1 MRPDPLRTPW
11 QSGGPAVYG
20 RPATPSPFCAATIA
34 HQGRDL
40 LDNHDRRGT
49 ETMMRMMAIGATLLL
64 ACAGAPAQT
73 AAFPTRP
80 VTLVVPFPPG
90 GGTDTGARIV
100 AQKLGTKWGQTVIV
114 ENKGGAAGM
123 IGADLVAKSKP
134 DGYTLLMGNIGT
146 QAINPSLYPKMPYD
160 ASSAFAPVGLVAELP
175 LAMMVNPG
183 VPAKTAKEFIALAKS
198 QPGKLSYSSSGAGG
212 APHLAAE
219 MFKDGT
225 GTFILHV
232 PYRGGGPAIS
242 DLLAG
247 HVQLSFMTAL
257 EASGH
262 IKAGKL
268 RALAVTGSRRV
279 PALPDVPT
287 LAESVLPGFNSISW
301 IGVLAPAGTPKEIV
315 EKVSADLREVLGAD
329 DVKGKLIEL
338 GAVPAGNTPAQFQ
351 ALIDSDRKR
360 YEQIIKDK
368 KISVD

>member
-1 MRPDPLRTPW
+1 MKHPLI
-11 QSGGPAVYG
+11 
-20 RPATPSPFCAATIA
+20 AAA
-34 HQGRDL
+34 
-40 LDNHDRRGT
+40 
-49 ETMMRMMAIGATLLL
+49 LL
-64 ACAGAPAQT
+64 ALASTAFAQGAYPNH
-73 AAFPTRP
+73 P

-100 AQKLGTKWGQTVIV
+100 AQKLGTKWGQTVVV

-123 IGADLVAKSKP
+123 IGADAVAKARP

-146 QAINPSLYPKMPYD
+146 QAINPSLYKKMPYD
-160 ASSAFAPVGLVAELP
+160 PAAAFTPVSLVAELP

-198 QPGKLSYSSSGAGG
+198 QPGQLTYSSSGAGG

-219 MFKDGT
+219 VFKDAT

-232 PYRGGGPAIS
+232 PYRGGGPAIG

-247 HVQLSFMTAL
+247 HVQLSFMTVL

-268 RALAVTGSRRV
+268 RALAVTGAKRV

-301 IGVLAPAGTPKEIV
+301 IGVLAPAGTPKDIV
-315 EKVSADLREVLGAD
+315 EKISADIREVLASD

-338 GAVPAGNTPAQFQ
+338 GALPSGDTPAQFQ
-351 ALIDSDRKR
+351 ALIEADRKR
-360 YEQIIKDK
+360 YAQVIKDK